1 MLDNKFYNPIL
12 VKTLND
18 FFKEKD
24 WEGLVVLLKR
34 LTNKDFRAAGEII
47 GSQLMPEVSTVV
59 FWQAFYELSVYHS
72 KAFLVTMLKSAE
84 LRKRQKGL
92 TLLDEGFG
100 KVAMYLTESGTEI
113 DRMKFVTFMLQV
125 FPDEPNELEHL
136 LKQLKIDASRVCVD
150 YLLRVCNMAAYYL
163 LFLSL
168 RTLEHDKD
176 YLTRCCLFLM
186 KKGDSLSFNLASVMK
201 VYFDLVQVKGT
212 FSLNLNPY
220 QFGRLELSYENFK
233 KILQSI

>member
-1 MLDNKFYNPIL
+1 
-12 VKTLND
+12 
-18 FFKEKD
+18 
-24 WEGLVVLLKR
+24 
-34 LTNKDFRAAGEII
+34 
-47 GSQLMPEVSTVV
+47 
-59 FWQAFYELSVYHS
+59 
-72 KAFLVTMLKSAE
+72 MLKSAE
-84 LRKRQKGL
+84 LRKHQKGL

-136 LKQLKIDASRVCVD
+136 LKYLKIDAPKVCVD
-150 YLLRVCNMAAYYL
+150 YLLRVCNMATYYL

-168 RTLEHDKD
+168 RKLEHDKD